1 MTMTWRSRT
10 MPRLKRYSI
19 NKQKDVINNMS
30 NDFKVNLNGTA
41 LVVELGTS
49 LNTANA
55 PTLQE
60 ELAKYVG
67 QEIEK
72 VVYDASE
79 LMTLSSSG
87 LRTVY
92 FSKQRLGNKPEIVFV
107 NCAKEIYNTLKMIGL
122 ASSIKFVNVE
132 NKKVVRRR
140 EDLDEF
146 TANNDVVCYSMK
158 MGQSED

>member
-1 MTMTWRSRT
+1 M
-10 MPRLKRYSI
+10 
-19 NKQKDVINNMS
+19 D
-30 NDFKVNLNGTA
+30 NDFKVSLNGTA
-41 LVVELGTS
+41 LIVELGRV

-55 PTLQE
+55 PTLQD

-67 QEIEK
+67 QPIEK
-72 VVYDASE
+72 VVFDASE
-79 LMTLSSSG
+79 LLTLSSSG

-132 NKKVVRRR
+132 NKKIVRSK
-140 EDLDEF
+140 DALDEF
-146 TANNDVVCYSMK
+146 AANNDVVCYSMK
-158 MGQSED
+158 LGQSED

>member
-1 MTMTWRSRT
+1 M
-10 MPRLKRYSI
+10 
-19 NKQKDVINNMS
+19 D
-30 NDFKVNLNGTA
+30 NDFKVTLNGTA
-41 LVVELGTS
+41 LIVELGRV

-67 QEIEK
+67 QPIEK
-72 VVYDASE
+72 VVFDASE
-79 LMTLSSSG
+79 LLTLSSSG

-92 FSKQRLGNKPEIVFV
+92 FSKQRLGKTPEIVFV

-132 NKKVVRRR
+132 NKKIVRSK
-140 EDLDEF
+140 EALDEF
-146 TANNDVVCYSMK
+146 AANNAVVCYSIK